1 VTITLITGGNKGL
14 GREAARRLIGLGH
27 TVYLGARDAGRGQ
40 AAADELGAR
49 FLPLDVTGD
58 ASVTAAAAELTRRE
72 GRLDV
77 LINNAGVFEGLLKP
91 EEITAADAERIFAV
105 NVIGVVRTTQ
115 AFLPLLRASASP
127 VIVNVS
133 SGLGSFGVVIDPA
146 SRESAFS
153 VPVYGSSKA
162 AVGMLTVQ
170 YAKGLPDLRIN
181 AADPGFTATDLNGG
195 AGQQSVQEGTDAIV
209 RLATIG
215 PDGPTGTLLSRTG
228 PVPW

>member
-1 VTITLITGGNKGL
+1 MTITLITGGNKGL

-58 ASVTAAAAELTRRE
+58 CSVAAAADTLTRRE

-91 EEITAADAERIFAV
+91 EEITASDPERSYAV
-105 NVIGVVRTTQ
+105 NVIGIVRMTQ
-115 AFLPLLRASASP
+115 AFLPLLRASTAP

-133 SGLGSFGVVIDPA
+133 SGLGSFGVVTDPA
-146 SRESAFS
+146 SGESGYCA
-153 VPVYGSSKA
+153 PVYGSSKA

-170 YAKGLPDLRIN
+170 YARGLPDLRIN

-195 AGQQSVQEGTDAIV
+195 TGHQTVEEGTDAIV

-215 PDGPTGTLLSRTG
+215 PDGPTGTFCGRAG

>member
-1 VTITLITGGNKGL
+1 
-14 GREAARRLIGLGH
+14 
-27 TVYLGARDAGRGQ
+27 
-40 AAADELGAR
+40 
-49 FLPLDVTGD
+49 
-58 ASVTAAAAELTRRE
+58 VTAAAAELTRRE

-115 AFLPLLRASASP
+115 TFLPLLRASASP

-133 SGLGSFGVVIDPA
+133 SGLGSFGVVTDPA

-195 AGQQSVQEGTDAIV
+195 TGHQSVQEGTDAIV

>member
-27 TVYLGARDAGRGQ
+27 TVYLGARDAGHGQ
-40 AAADELGAR
+40 AAAGELGAR

-105 NVIGVVRTTQ
+105 NV
-115 AFLPLLRASASP
+115 
-127 VIVNVS
+127 
-133 SGLGSFGVVIDPA
+133 SGTGH
-146 SRESAFS
+146 
-153 VPVYGSSKA
+153 
-162 AVGMLTVQ
+162 
-170 YAKGLPDLRIN
+170 
-181 AADPGFTATDLNGG
+181 
-195 AGQQSVQEGTDAIV
+195 QSVQEGTDAIV

-215 PDGPTGTLLSRTG
+215 PDGPSGTLLSRTG